1 MILKKFKYKCVNST
15 NDVAIGLIKKNIKS
29 GIVISKMQK
38 RGRGRIGRKWISLQG
53 NLFVSIF
60 FSLENIKMN
69 ITQLTKNNANLI
81 IKVISKYYKKRI
93 QIKMPNDILIGKKKI
108 CGILQETVK
117 KNNIQYLIIG
127 IGINLAKNPI
137 IKEYPTTNLYDLT
150 KNKVS
155 INKAA
160 NELGDIFF
168 NFLKSKKAFK

>member
-29 GIVISKMQK
+29 GIVISQKQK

-69 ITQLTKNNANLI
+69 ITQLTKSNANLI
-81 IKVISKYYKKRI
+81 IKLISKYYKKKI
-93 QIKMPNDILIGKKKI
+93 KLKMPNDILIEKKKI

-127 IGINLAKNPI
+127 IGINLVKNPI
-137 IKEYPTTNLYDLT
+137 IKGYPTTNLYDLT
-150 KNKVS
+150 KNKIS

-160 NELGDIFF
+160 KELGDIFF
-168 NFLKSKKAFK
+168 NFLKSIKAF